1 MLERDIERYLV
12 KRVKDVGGIAYK
24 FVSPAHRGVADRCVV
39 LGRGVVWF
47 IEVKT
52 PTGKL
57 TRLQELFW
65 HDMLR
70 RGQRY
75 RVIRS
80 HEEVDAWI
88 TELGL

>member
-1 MLERDIERYLV
+1 
-12 KRVKDVGGIAYK
+12 
-24 FVSPAHRGVADRCVV
+24 VV